1 MADERP
7 WDHSSPIVVPVRLRG
22 AAEPLSPRGSGRVG
36 GVSPATAPLLP
47 AQLAA
52 RDGGL
57 RLRAATDALQVTAV
71 AALGLETGGGGV
83 SATVG
88 AERSE
93 GGE

>member
-7 WDHSSPIVVPVRLRG
+7 WDHSGPIVIPVRVRG
-22 AAEPLSPRGSGRVG
+22 AAGPLSPRGSGRVG
-36 GVSPATAPLLP
+36 GVSPATAPLLS
-47 AQLAA
+47 ARLAA
-52 RDGGL
+52 RHGGH
-57 RLRAATDALQVTAV
+57 RGGAADALQVTAV